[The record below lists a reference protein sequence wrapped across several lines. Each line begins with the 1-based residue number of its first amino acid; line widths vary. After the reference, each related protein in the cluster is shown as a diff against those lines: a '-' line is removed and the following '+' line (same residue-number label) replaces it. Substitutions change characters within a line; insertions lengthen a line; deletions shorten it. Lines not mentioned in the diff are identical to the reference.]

1 MKALLARGP
10 GDFLLADRA
19 DPAEEPGSPR
29 DGAVVTVEAGGV
41 CAADRMLWR
50 GDGPWE
56 LRWPMVPG
64 HEILG
69 RIREITPA
77 AATRWGAT
85 VGDRVTAEVKV
96 PCGDCRWC
104 ADGREQLCPHGA
116 HLGSSLAGGFAESVA
131 LPLAAR
137 VHRVPAELAT
147 EAAVLAEPTAC
158 AVHALRR
165 AELAAGEPVTIIGLG
180 SVGSLAVQVAR
191 QGGHEVTVV
200 LRTDNPLRRAAAERL
215 GATRVVSVTSWSALP
230 APPDAVVECSGDA
243 TAVAAALAA
252 LAPGGRL
259 VLYGVYRRALPVDW
273 NVVAEFKEL
282 TVRGAHLAPGAFPDA
297 VALLAAGS
305 VRPDAVVAPARPLAE
320 FRAALERS
328 PGTTRAP
335 KEVLLP

>member
-10 GDFLLADRA
+10 GEFLLTERA
-19 DPAEEPGSPR
+19 DPAEEPGAPH
-29 DGAVVTVEAGGV
+29 DGAVITVEAGGV

-50 GDGPWE
+50 GDGPWA

-69 RIREITPA
+69 RIRELSPA
-77 AATRWGAT
+77 AATSWEVT

-116 HLGSSLAGGFAESVA
+116 HLGSTLPGGFAEAVA

-137 VHRVPAELAT
+137 VHRLPAQLST

-158 AVHALRR
+158 AVHAVRR
-165 AELAAGEPVTIIGLG
+165 AELAPGEPVTIIGLG
-180 SVGSLAVQVAR
+180 SIGSLAVQVAR
-191 QGGHEVTVV
+191 HGGHEVTVV
-200 LRTDNPLRRAAAERL
+200 LRTDDPVRRAAAERL
-215 GATRVVSVTSWSALP
+215 GATRVVSLASWAAQP
-230 APPDAVVECSGDA
+230 DAPDAVVECSGDPA
-243 TAVAAALAA
+243 AAGAALAE

-282 TVRGAHLAPGAFPDA
+282 TVRGAHLAPGAFPAA

-305 VRPDAVVAPARPLAE
+305 VRPDAVVAPPRPLAE
-320 FRAALERS
+320 FRAALERP